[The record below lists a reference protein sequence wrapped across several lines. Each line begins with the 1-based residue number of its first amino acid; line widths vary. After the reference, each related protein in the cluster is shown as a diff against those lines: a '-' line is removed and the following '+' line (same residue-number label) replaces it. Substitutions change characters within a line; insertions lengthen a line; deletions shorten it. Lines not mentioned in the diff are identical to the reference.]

1 MKKSRHFIVGASAL
15 GLLVAA
21 SISLSFYVWQLSVS
35 QKSGS
40 LSRALEPKSSLT
52 QKDLIAQYLRAA
64 LEINADALSGKISRA
79 EEKKRALALTVPT
92 VLRDRHLQWILAI
105 DAGRDAVIKDMMQE
119 YSALSLVK

>member
-35 QKSGS
+35 QKSVS

>member
-52 QKDLIAQYLRAA
+52 QKDLIAQYLRVA

>member
-79 EEKKRALALTVPT
+79 EEKKRALELTVPT

>member
-52 QKDLIAQYLRAA
+52 QKDLIAQYLHAA

-79 EEKKRALALTVPT
+79 EEKKRALALTVPA

>member
-1 MKKSRHFIVGASAL
+1 MKKSAHFIVGASLL
-15 GLLVAA
+15 GLVVAA
-21 SISLSFYVWQLSVS
+21 SISLAFYAWQLSAA

-40 LSRALEPKSSLT
+40 FSRALESQSSLT
-52 QKDLIAQYLRAA
+52 QKDLIAQYLQAA

-79 EEKKRALALTVPT
+79 EEKKRVLSLTVPA